1 MTSETDELRRLLDER
16 GVEWEGCDGVGYMF
30 TYWTTQK
37 GAFSYFARES
47 EQRYGTDELLLETT
61 GSTEGALV
69 VTAEQAVAATLGSR
83 RNASLDNVDAER
95 DAEFAKAM
103 RRIVERNTE
112 FGVTDIEESHRKA
125 DELMCDLLLAHGYAG
140 TVDAFKNMRKWYG

>member
-47 EQRYGTDELLLETT
+47 EQRYGTDKLLLETT

-69 VTAEQAVAATLGSR
+69 VTAEQAVAATLGS
-83 RNASLDNVDAER
+83 ER
-95 DAEFAKAM
+95 EK
-103 RRIVERNTE
+103 EL
-112 FGVTDIEESHRKA
+112 EELVR
-125 DELMCDLLLAHGYAG
+125 DLLQLRCPLSTSSCKSCADCEHEDDEGCDFMTRALELGIEVY
-140 TVDAFKNMRKWYG
+140 